1 MSRNIDGWQIDLQW
15 FAAEDEGRTQ
25 DPTEV
30 TYRKAREE
38 GRVAKSQ
45 DFIGALG
52 LLMVAVAIFFLAPGM
67 TRTCA
72 EMLRFFFTRINEMD
86 PVSDKFTAG
95 IFVNYFIR
103 LVWPILAI
111 AIVAAFFSNLI
122 QTGIFFTAKPLTP
135 DFKKII
141 PHFGKFFK
149 KAFIFSGEGLF
160 NLAKNIFK
168 MAVIGVVAYIT
179 ISDRINE
186 LANLQKVDLWM
197 SVTLIASMAG
207 RLLIISA
214 ILLLA
219 LSIPDYIYQRWQF
232 RESLKMTKEQAKE
245 ELKQDEG
252 DPLIRSKLK
261 ARYRDLL
268 TKDMLNK
275 VPQADVV
282 ITNPTHYSV
291 ALEYKLDEME
301 GPMVVAKGEDDL
313 AMRIR
318 EIAKANGIPIVPH
331 PPLTRTLYAETEVGD
346 VIPVKYWRV
355 TALLLGKFFSM
366 DRNRSQQQAERME
379 A

>member
-1 MSRNIDGWQIDLQW
+1 MSNEWQIDLQW

-67 TRTCA
+67 LRTCA
-72 EMLRFFFTRINEMD
+72 EMLRFFFTRVNEIDPIN
-86 PVSDKFTAG
+86 DKIAAG
-95 IFVNYFIR
+95 IFLNYFLR
-103 LVWPILAI
+103 LTWPVLAI
-111 AIVAAFFSNLI
+111 AVVAAFFSNLI
-122 QTGIFFTAKPLTP
+122 QTGLFFTAKPLTP

-141 PHFGKFFK
+141 PHFGRFFK

-168 MAVIGVVAYIT
+168 MAVIGVVAYLT
-179 ISDRINE
+179 ISGRINE
-186 LANLQKVDLWM
+186 LANLQKADLWT

-207 RLLIISA
+207 RMLIISA

-219 LSIPDYIYQRWQF
+219 LSIPDFIYQKWQF
-232 RESLKMTKEQAKE
+232 KESLKMTKEQAKE

-252 DPLIRSKLK
+252 DPLIRSRLR

-268 TKDMLNK
+268 TRDMLNK

-291 ALEYKLDEME
+291 ALEYNLEMK
-301 GPMVVAKGEDDL
+301 GPKVIAKGEDDL

-318 EIAKANGIPIVPH
+318 EIAKANGVPIARH
-331 PPLTRTLYAETEVGD
+331 PPLTRALYAETEVGD
-346 VIPVKYWRV
+346 IIPVKYWQV
-355 TALLLGKFFSM
+355 TALLLRAFFIK
-366 DRNRSQQQAERME
+366 DKNQPRAERME